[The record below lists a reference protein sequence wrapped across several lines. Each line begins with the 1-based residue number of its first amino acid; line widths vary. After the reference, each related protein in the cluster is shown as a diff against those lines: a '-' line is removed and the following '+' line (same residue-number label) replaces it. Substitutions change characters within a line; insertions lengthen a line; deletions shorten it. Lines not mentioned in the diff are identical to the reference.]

1 MYLSLE
7 KPAAHSD
14 RGGKGG
20 WRAVAIG
27 ACATAGLTLLVGC
40 IKALTEWR
48 GSDHFDR
55 ALPTL
60 VVLAVGVL
68 TSLLVGIGAVFRGG
82 ADPLTRRWAW
92 ASIACAFLS
101 PAAFV
106 AVLYVGTL

>member
-1 MYLSLE
+1 M
-7 KPAAHSD
+7 ANDRHSD
-14 RGGKGG
+14 RDGKGG

-27 ACATAGLTLLVGC
+27 ACATAGLTLLVSC

-55 ALPTL
+55 VLPTL
-60 VVLAVGVL
+60 AVLALGML
-68 TSLLVGIGAVFRGG
+68 TSLLVGIAAAFRGG

-106 AVLYVGTL
+106 AVLYAASW